1 LGWHPT
7 AWFRALS
14 GPPAPERLDTPRLL
28 TIMGSGETAPTM
40 VKVHR
45 AILDRL
51 GPPPVAAVLLDTP
64 FNFQENA
71 SELCERVRHYFAES
85 LRTDIKVA
93 GLSAADAASWEAG
106 AGVAETGPTP
116 DSDPFAVE
124 RLISA
129 VRRARY
135 VFTGPGSPSYALRK
149 WAGTVV
155 PALLSEMLLH
165 GGGVTFSSAAALT
178 LGVSTVP
185 VYEIYKVGADPYW
198 LKGLDLLSVAGM
210 RAAVIP
216 HYNNAEGGTHDT
228 RFCYLGE
235 RRLAFLEN
243 ELEEGAFVLGV
254 DEHTAIT
261 FDLDEGVGTV
271 AGLGVV
277 TVRAARRSRTF
288 PTGETVKIDE
298 ILETAADL
306 ARGGAGRG
314 ARQGLGA
321 ARSVLTGEDRV
332 PGPGD
337 SSASPGTVGSS
348 AGALPAYTDSPLIGL
363 VREHE
368 AGFAEMVA
376 RRDMKGAVSEV
387 LELEE
392 QITEWSNDIPS
403 GDAMDRARASLRSLV
418 VELGRV
424 GEAGVRDPREVV
436 GPFVEAMLELRA
448 RARAERRFDEADW
461 IRDHLEGLGIEV
473 RDSPGGSEWL
483 LP

>member
-1 LGWHPT
+1 LGRYP
-7 AWFRALS
+7 AAGLALS
-14 GPPAPERLDTPRLL
+14 GPTAPDRLGTPRLL

-45 AILDRL
+45 AMLDRL
-51 GPPPVAAVLLDTP
+51 GPPPVPAVLLDTP

-71 SELCERVRHYFAES
+71 AELCERVRHYFAES
-85 LRTDIKVA
+85 LHCDIDVA
-93 GLSAADAASWEAG
+93 GLSEADGSMSGNVTGLPEPSPAS
-106 AGVAETGPTP
+106 
-116 DSDPFAVE
+116 DRDPFAGE
-124 RLISA
+124 RLVSA
-129 VRRARY
+129 LRRARY

-149 WAGTVV
+149 WTGTVV
-155 PALLSEMLLH
+155 PSLLTEMLQH

-185 VYEIYKVGADPYW
+185 VYEIYKVGEDPYW
-198 LKGLDLLSVAGM
+198 LTGLDLLSVAGM

-235 RRLAFLEN
+235 RRLAFLET
-243 ELEEGAFVLGV
+243 ELPEGAFVLGV

-261 FDLDEGVGTV
+261 FDLDEGVGNI

-277 TVRAARRSRTF
+277 TVRASGRSRTF
-288 PTGETVKIDE
+288 PVGQTLKIDE

-306 ARGGAGRG
+306 ARGRDDRCRGGGAWVAAGDGDVTGSSDASALEGPSGAPTGAG
-314 ARQGLGA
+314 
-321 ARSVLTGEDRV
+321 S
-332 PGPGD
+332 
-337 SSASPGTVGSS
+337 
-348 AGALPAYTDSPLIGL
+348 LPAYTDSPLIGL
-363 VREHE
+363 VRERE
-368 AGFAEMVA
+368 AAFAEMVA
-376 RRDMKGAVSEV
+376 RRDLRSAVGEV
-387 LELEE
+387 LGLEN

-448 RARAERRFDEADW
+448 RARAERRFEEADW

-473 RDSPGGSEWL
+473 RDSPQGSEWL
-483 LP
+483 LA